1 MKISTLFIAF
11 LILAKFTSAQFQ
23 IDCGATLAISN
34 NKEVNYMI
42 LSTNSQG
49 QKTTSYDT
57 HKISAAGAGLYFYP
71 KFHISE
77 FMKHSISV
85 GVPISLGI
93 TGNSQTD
100 ESSFLYDLN
109 MAADLNGGRLNKKN
123 EDNLEKLI
131 GYFFGLGLGITNTD
145 VGYEGG
151 SATVPLS
158 PQTKNI
164 VTVDRAKG
172 ESVYDFMSGKSVGLL
187 IHAGVVVPYKF
198 NKDNTSNMG
207 LRLFVKP
214 AFGKN
219 QVTYFGA
226 SVFMSFGNYSE
237 VTSKKKKK

>member
-42 LSTNSQG
+42 LSTNQQG
-49 QKTTSYDT
+49 NKTTSFETY
-57 HKISAAGAGLYFYP
+57 KISAAGAGIYVYP

-77 FMKHSISV
+77 LMKHSLSV
-85 GVPISLGI
+85 GVPISFGL
-93 TGNSQTD
+93 TANSQSE

-109 MAADLNGGRLNKKN
+109 IAADLNGGRLNKKN
-123 EDNLEKLI
+123 DENLDKLI

-187 IHAGVVVPYKF
+187 IHAGLTLPYKF
-198 NKDNTSNMG
+198 DRENNNNMG